1 MYKNLL
7 YILLG
12 VILSFSVCFVRV
24 ELADTGEKVNLL
36 APTADY
42 NSKEEKE
49 ECEGLFGDPTD
60 EESFAYMMQMAF
72 NIMKYAGPILC
83 ILFSGLDFLKAVV
96 SDKKDELGRVIKR
109 CLTRVFLAL
118 VLFFIPI
125 LINFLFPLIGWYGTC
140 GIQ

>member
-12 VILSFSVCFVRV
+12 IILSFSVCFVKV
-24 ELADTGEKVNLL
+24 ELVNTGEKVNLF
-36 APTADY
+36 APVSDY
-42 NSKEEKE
+42 NSKEEKD
-49 ECEGLFGDPTD
+49 ECEGLFGDPDD
-60 EESFAYMMQMAF
+60 EESFAYMMQIGF
-72 NIMKYAGPILC
+72 NVMKYAGPILC

-109 CLTRVFLAL
+109 SLTRVLLAL

-125 LINFLFPLIGWYGTC
+125 LINFLFPIIGWYGTC

>member
-7 YILLG
+7 YILIG
-12 VILSFSVCFVRV
+12 VVLSFSLSFVRV
-24 ELADTGEKVNLL
+24 ELLDTGSKVTLF
-36 APTADY
+36 APEY
-42 NSKEEKE
+42 NSAAEKE

-60 EESFAYMMQMAF
+60 EESFAYMMQFAF
-72 NIMKYAGPILC
+72 NVIKYVGPILC
-83 ILFSGLDFLKAVV
+83 IIFSCLDFLKAVV

-109 CLTRVFLAL
+109 CLKRVVLAL

-125 LINFLFPLIGWYGTC
+125 LINFIFPLIGWYGTC

>member
-24 ELADTGEKVNLL
+24 EFINTGEKVNLF
-36 APTADY
+36 AP
-42 NSKEEKE
+42 SKQEQK
-49 ECEGLFGDPTD
+49 ECESLFGDPED
-60 EESFAYMMQMAF
+60 EDSFAYMMQIAF
-72 NIMKYAGPILC
+72 NVIKYAGPILC
-83 ILFSGLDFLKAVV
+83 IIFSGLDFLKAVV

-109 CLTRVFLAL
+109 CLTRVVLAL

-125 LINFLFPLIGWYGTC
+125 LINFIFPLIGWYGTC
-140 GIQ
+140 GIK